1 MALDVS
7 PCRATVAWGE
17 QRRLITVVW
26 EDREMAMSESIGAE
40 QLATSQAEGG
50 SASAAELREVHAA
63 RGRRALERAAAA
75 CRYAGVEEH
84 DAQAVPRDP
93 AAKAANAL
101 RLSAQVL
108 AELDHSPLDPAAD
121 ARCARNAA
129 AAAAIA
135 AQVARDHGGVTE
147 PSAAAYRAAL
157 KASQAAM
164 QAAGSEG
171 MGRNDDLNA
180 DADAA
185 EADASLAARAA
196 GWV

>member
-1 MALDVS
+1 
-7 PCRATVAWGE
+7 
-17 QRRLITVVW
+17 
-26 EDREMAMSESIGAE
+26 MSEPTSAE
-40 QLATSQAEGG
+40 QLATSQAEIG
-50 SASAAELREVHAA
+50 SASAAGLREAHAA
-63 RGRRALERAAAA
+63 RGRKALARAAAA

-84 DAQAVPRDP
+84 AAQAVPRDP

-129 AAAAIA
+129 AAAALA
-135 AQVARDHGGVTE
+135 AQVARDHADVTE

-171 MGRNDDLNA
+171 MGRNEELNA
-180 DADAA
+180 HADAA
-185 EADASLAARAA
+185 EADASLAAQAA
-196 GWV
+196 GWI